1 MSSIPPGWYQDPS
14 GEFQYRYWDGQR
26 WTTKTAYP
34 KNDQPARLTEEPQPA
49 NLAQQKTRST
59 SASRTPGRQ
68 EARSEQAVEVS
79 GQELTAPPV
88 SRQRTREAPS
98 EVNRHAR
105 RQAKPRRVEPPTQTQ
120 ATRTPAP
127 QMRTRQQRIRSL
139 LQGGLQDAVVIN
151 EILGPP
157 VGLRNQR
164 EQDL

>member
-1 MSSIPPGWYQDPS
+1 VSSIPPGWYQDPS
-14 GEFQYRYWDGQR
+14 GEYQYRYWDGQR

-88 SRQRTREAPS
+88 SHQRVTNAPREVKRHTRLQPELRS
-98 EVNRHAR
+98 
-105 RQAKPRRVEPPTQTQ
+105 VEEHT
-120 ATRTPAP
+120 
-127 QMRTRQQRIRSL
+127 QMRGAASQMLTRQQRIRGL
-139 LQGGLQDAVVIN
+139 LRGGLQDAVIIN
-151 EILGPP
+151 EILSPP
-157 VGLRNQR
+157 VGLRNRR